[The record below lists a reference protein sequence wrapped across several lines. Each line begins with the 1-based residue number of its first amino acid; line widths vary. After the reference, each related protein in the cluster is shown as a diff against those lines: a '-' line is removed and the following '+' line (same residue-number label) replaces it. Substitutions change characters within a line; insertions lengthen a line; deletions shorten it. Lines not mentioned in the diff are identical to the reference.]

1 MNILAVSHEY
11 PPIGGGGAN
20 AAYNLL
26 NGFAERGHKVT
37 LVTTAYAG
45 RDGINKSEGIEIIEV
60 PAKRSKPDS
69 SSFAEMLDYLIK
81 GYKKSKE
88 LVKNAKLSGETYDI
102 VIAFFGIP
110 SGPIGY
116 MLKKKYR
123 IPYIIR
129 FGGGD
134 IPGAQKRFDTVYKI
148 LRPAIRTIWRNSEAR
163 ITNSEGLKQ
172 RASDYYKE
180 CKYEIIPNG
189 VDTSRFYPGDKS
201 DDKDTLNILF
211 VSRLIEGK
219 GLQYVI
225 PRLKNIANN
234 TDKKIKLTVVGDG
247 PYRDNLVQL
256 AAEHDVT
263 DIIDF
268 KGKKQGEELASLYR
282 EGDIFILPSEREGMP
297 NVVLEAM
304 ASGLPVV
311 MTPVQGSKELIDGNG
326 FISDTNSFNDRVSEL
341 ISDENL
347 RKTMGQKSRERAVNL
362 FSWDKAVDSYLNIM
376 ESVIR

>member
-1 MNILAVSHEY
+1 MKILALSHEY

-26 NGFAERGHKVT
+26 NGLADRGHKVT
-37 LVTTAYAG
+37 LVTTAYFG
-45 RDGINKSEGIEIIEV
+45 RENIRVSEGIEIVEV

-69 SSFAEMLDYLIK
+69 SSFVEMLDYLFK
-81 GYKKSKE
+81 GYKKTKE
-88 LVKNAKLSGETYDI
+88 LVKETKSSDKPYD
-102 VIAFFGIP
+102 VAVAFFAIP

-116 MLKKKYR
+116 MLKKKYK
-123 IPYIIR
+123 IPYVIR

-148 LRPAIRTIWRNSEAR
+148 LRPAIRAIWRNSDAR

-172 RASDYYKE
+172 RASNYYKE

-189 VDTSRFYPGDKS
+189 VDTVRFTPKEKPNNS
-201 DDKDTLNILF
+201 TLNILF

-225 PRLKNIANN
+225 PHLKDIAGKA
-234 TDKKIKLTVVGDG
+234 DKNIKLTVVGDG
-247 PYRDNLVQL
+247 PYKNKLIQL
-256 AAEHDVT
+256 SEQYGVT

-304 ASGLPVV
+304 ASGLPIV
-311 MTPVQGSKELIDGNG
+311 MTPVQGSTELIDGNG
-326 FISDTNSFNDRVSEL
+326 FISDIDNFSDRIIEL
-341 ISDENL
+341 ILDDNL
-347 RKTMGQKSRERAVNL
+347 RLSMGQKSRERAEKM
-362 FSWDKAVDSYLNIM
+362 FSWDNTVSGYISIM
-376 ESVIR
+376 ESIIK